1 MTTKF
6 ILVRHGQT
14 EWNRVER
21 FRGQVDIPLNETG
34 KAQAQK
40 VAARLAGDKIDV
52 LYASPLSRT
61 MQTAEPIAAGHQLEI
76 QKHDTLMDI
85 DIGALE
91 GLTVEEAKQS
101 FPEVIDKWMNAPGH
115 VKFPKGES
123 IKTVANRLQAL
134 LEELST
140 RHPDQ
145 TVALVSHRVMCHI
158 LVCLVLGLDLDAM
171 WSIRQD
177 NACINR
183 FEKTERG
190 YVLTLLNETG
200 HLA

>member
-123 IKTVANRLQAL
+123 IKTVTNRLQAL

>member
-21 FRGQVDIPLNETG
+21 FRGRADIPLNDTG

-40 VAARLAGDKIDV
+40 VAARLAAEKIDA
-52 LYASPLSRT
+52 LYASPLSRA
-61 MQTAEPIAAGHQLEI
+61 MATAEPIASSHQWEI
-76 QKHDTLMDI
+76 QKNDTLMDI

-91 GLTVEEAKQS
+91 GLTIEEAQQS

-115 VKFPKGES
+115 CKFPKGES
-123 IKTVANRLQAL
+123 VKTVAARLEKL
-134 LEELST
+134 LEELSAG
-140 RHPDQ
+140 HPDQ

-158 LVCLVLGLDLDAM
+158 MLCLVLGLDLDSM
-171 WSIRQD
+171 WRFRQD
-177 NACINR
+177 NACIDR
-183 FEKTERG
+183 FEKNERG
-190 YVLTLLNETG
+190 YVLTLLNETA

>member
-6 ILVRHGQT
+6 VLIRHGQT

-21 FRGQVDIPLNETG
+21 FRGRADIPLNDTG

-40 VAARLAGDKIDV
+40 VAAWLAADKVDA
-52 LYASPLSRT
+52 LYASPLSRA
-61 MQTAEPIAAGHQLEI
+61 MDTAEPIAASHQLQV
-76 QKHDTLMDI
+76 QKNDGLMDI

-91 GLTVEEAKQS
+91 GLTLEEAEQS

-115 VKFPKGES
+115 CKFPKGES
-123 IKTVANRLQAL
+123 VKAVAGRLEKL
-134 LEELST
+134 LDELSSQ
-140 RHPDQ
+140 HPDQ

-158 LVCLVLGLDLDAM
+158 MLCLVLELDLDSM
-171 WSIRQD
+171 WTFRQD
-177 NACINR
+177 NACIDR
-183 FEKTERG
+183 FEKNERG
-190 YVLTLLNETG
+190 YVLTLLNETA